1 MSKDSNLFAQFHET
15 MYNTHLDSDC
25 LSPLWQK
32 LPALSSCE
40 IIHPALNEA
49 LSSFLFTMTTVT
61 PADLKK
67 NPSPA
72 ATSN

>member
-1 MSKDSNLFAQFHET
+1 MSKDSNLFAQFNET

-49 LSSFLFTMTTVT
+49 LSSVSDSSFLFTMTTVT
-61 PADLKK
+61 PAD
-67 NPSPA
+67 
-72 ATSN
+72 